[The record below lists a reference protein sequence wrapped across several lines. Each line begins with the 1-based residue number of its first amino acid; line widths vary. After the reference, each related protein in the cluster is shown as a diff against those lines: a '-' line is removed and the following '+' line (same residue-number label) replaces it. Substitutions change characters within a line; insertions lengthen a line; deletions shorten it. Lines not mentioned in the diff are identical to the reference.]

1 MFFIYDV
8 SETIMD
14 LEASVSSSSSFPSSF
29 LAANVPHF
37 TKKIRSTVFP
47 ISVPFLLS
55 LLLRTTLLL
64 APGSHLLSLT
74 CYLPYLKNC
83 FVNQSSPNP
92 TTHRLLQCL
101 PCFSVPLP
109 RIVSVSLPDALHS
122 GFPLPPYLWDCYYQ
136 VSNDS
141 RFAKS
146 SFLVFVLLNF
156 SSNR

>member
-74 CYLPYLKNC
+74 CYLPYLKNFC
-83 FVNQSSPNP
+83 KPVLPSPHHPPPPAVSTLFLCSPSQN
-92 TTHRLLQCL
+92 
-101 PCFSVPLP
+101 CFSVSPRRSSLRLSSPAIPL
-109 RIVSVSLPDALHS
+109 RLLLPS
-122 GFPLPPYLWDCYYQ
+122 Q
-136 VSNDS
+136 
-141 RFAKS
+141 
-146 SFLVFVLLNF
+146 
-156 SSNR
+156 